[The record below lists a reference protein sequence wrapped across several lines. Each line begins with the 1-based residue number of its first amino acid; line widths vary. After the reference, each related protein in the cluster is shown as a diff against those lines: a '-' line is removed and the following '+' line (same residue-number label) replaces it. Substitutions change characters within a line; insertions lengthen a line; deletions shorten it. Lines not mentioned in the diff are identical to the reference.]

1 MKFSYL
7 KIGILITCFLLS
19 ATVRAQVKKVTG
31 MVISD
36 QDGKPLVGVTIEL
49 KGKKSGT
56 QTNENGEFS
65 IDASPGDVLVVSYT
79 GYSQKDV
86 KVGSS
91 STFTLVMKSDVG
103 KLGEVVVVGYGT
115 QSRKNVTTS
124 IAKLDKEVLATAPRA
139 NIGSALQ
146 GTVSGLQVVN
156 ATGQPGA
163 NPVIILRGGASINNP
178 GAPLVVIDGIIRSY
192 SDIASEDVESIEILK
207 DAAST
212 AIYGARAN
220 NGVILITT
228 KHGKS
233 GKAQVSYKFT
243 QGFNMRRSGYK
254 YMDARDYIYYNR
266 LGNLNSGRTYGQ
278 VNGSRGYG
286 LLTDSANLSS
296 FNIRFYNS
304 TTASLLSQGWDTV
317 GDPYGPSTN
326 YLTGGKPDSSNISG
340 IIIFKNHSKEIENLV
355 FRNTQ
360 TQDHYINVTGGND
373 KGRYFSSF
381 DFYKEPGV
389 IVGSDYKRF
398 SGVVNGSYKVRSNV
412 EVSSGV
418 TLSTS
423 SQLGVLNGAEIN
435 TLYRS
440 LAIWPTF
447 NPWLDAAKTLPN
459 PGNSA
464 TDGNPLY
471 WLGKTDRSD
480 ENNKITVNGA
490 VKWDILPN
498 LYIRATANAY
508 MNEVLDQSFTK
519 ATQTYSNIFA
529 TTPSFNTNRPATST
543 YSRDFQQQYNAII
556 NYTKQFGG
564 VHNVSAMLGTEYFG
578 IKSFGMQV
586 AGTKSPTDDIPTVN
600 ASTTFTSNTSTDPN
614 NPNNNYS
621 IVSQYRII
629 STFGRLS
636 YDYDQRYLFT
646 AVFREDGVSSLPTAN
661 RLGFFPGMSAGWNVH
676 REKFF
681 QNSGIYKVISTL
693 KPRVSYGVNGNVS
706 GLGRYDVQGVYG
718 AQGLYNNNGAFLFTS
733 LTTPNLRWE
742 KSRTT
747 DIGADIGILNNRI
760 TFIFDYYNRKTSDLL
775 TNLSLPSYTGFN
787 TVRTNLGTLQNKGY
801 EFSANARVI
810 DNPNGFRLNIGANAS
825 YVKNKILQ
833 LPYNG
838 QPNNRQGGLQV
849 FDPKSGQ
856 LIWVGGLQEGQS
868 IGDIYAFK
876 QVSIFKDASEIAKSA
891 GNRVDLVAG
900 ISGPNS
906 NYGTGKITPG
916 DVNWLDV
923 DKNDTIDNRDQVK
936 IGNIYPKWTGGF
948 NANFSY
954 KNFSVYTRFEFALG
968 HTIYN
973 DLVARTLGN
982 YQGTFNYIE
991 LQKQA
996 WSPTNTNT
1004 DIPKVYYADQV
1015 AAPLGKKNYTRINNA
1030 NANLNSNN
1038 SQFYEK
1044 GDYLACREITLSYD
1058 FDQSLLS
1065 KSKVL
1070 SQARLFAS
1078 LDNMFYI
1085 TKFSG
1090 PTPEP
1095 PVAPGTSTITGVYQ
1109 GTYPTPR
1116 TIVLGVQVSF

>member
-1 MKFSYL
+1 MKSSYL
-7 KIGILITCFLLS
+7 KLVLVVACFFIAS
-19 ATVRAQVKKVTG
+19 SGWAQVRNVSGK
-31 MVISD
+31 VISD
-36 QDGKPLVGVTIEL
+36 VDGNPLKGVTIGL

-56 QTNENGEFS
+56 QTNDNGEFS
-65 IDASPGDVLVVSYT
+65 IDAAPNDVLVVSYT
-79 GYSQKDV
+79 GYGTQDV
-86 KVGSS
+86 KVEN
-91 STFTLVMKSDVG
+91 TANFDLTLKYDVG

-115 QSRKNVTTS
+115 QSRKNVTSS
-124 IAKLDKEVLATAPRA
+124 IAKLDKEVLASAPRA

-178 GAPLVVIDGIIRSY
+178 GAPLVVIDGVIRSY

-207 DAAST
+207 DAAAT

-220 NGVILITT
+220 NGVILVTT
-228 KHGKS
+228 KRGKS

-243 QGFNMRRSGYK
+243 QGFNTRRAGYK
-254 YMDARDYIYYNR
+254 YMDAKDYIYYNR
-266 LGNLNSGRTYGQ
+266 LGNLNSGRSITD
-278 VNGSRGYG
+278 VNKSRGYG
-286 LLTDSANLSS
+286 LLTDSANLAS
-296 FNIRFYNS
+296 FDILSYNA
-304 TTASLLSQGWDTV
+304 TNANLLTQGWDTV
-317 GDPYGPSTN
+317 GDPYGGT
-326 YLTGGKPDSSNISG
+326 
-340 IIIFKNHSKEIENLV
+340 IIFKDHSKEVENLV

-398 SGVVNGSYKVRSNV
+398 SGVVNGSYKVKPNV
-412 EVSSGV
+412 EISSGV

-423 SQLGVLNGAEIN
+423 SQIGVLNGADIN

-459 PGNSA
+459 PGNSS

-480 ENNKITVNGA
+480 ENNKVTVNGS
-490 VKWDILPN
+490 VKWDLLPE
-498 LYIRATANAY
+498 LYIKATANAY
-508 MNEVLDQSFTK
+508 MNEVLDQSFTR
-519 ATQTYSNIFA
+519 ATQTYSNIFSNPP
-529 TTPSFNTNRPATST
+529 TFSSTNRPATST

-564 VHNVSAMLGTEYFG
+564 VHNVSAMVGTEYFG
-578 IKSFGMQV
+578 VKSFGMQV

-600 ASTTFTSNTSTDPN
+600 ASTTFTPNTSTDPN

-621 IVSQYRII
+621 LTSQYRII

-636 YDYDQRYLFT
+636 YDFDQRYLFT
-646 AVFREDGVSSLPTAN
+646 AVFREDGVSSLPTKN
-661 RLGFFPGMSAGWNVH
+661 RFGFFPGMSAGWNVH
-676 REKFF
+676 KEAFF
-681 QNSGIYKVISTL
+681 QHGGISKIISTL

-733 LTTPNLRWE
+733 LTTPDLKWE
-742 KSRTT
+742 KSKTT
-747 DIGADIGILNNRI
+747 DVGADIGILHDRI

-775 TNLSLPSYTGFN
+775 TNLSLPSYTGF
-787 TVRTNLGTLQNKGY
+787 TSVRTNLGTLQNTGY
-801 EFSANARVI
+801 EFNVNAKVI
-810 DNPNGFRLNIGANAS
+810 DKPNGIKLNIGANAS

-849 FDPKSGQ
+849 FDPASGQ
-856 LIWVGGLQEGQS
+856 LVWVGGLQEGQS

-876 QVSIFKDASEIAKSA
+876 QVSIFKDASEIAKTA
-891 GNRVDLVAG
+891 GSRVDVIGG

-923 DKNDTIDNRDQVK
+923 DKNDTIDSRDQVK
-936 IGNIYPKWTGGF
+936 VGNIYPKWTGGF
-948 NANFSY
+948 NANLSY
-954 KNFSVYTRFEFALG
+954 KNFSLYARFEFALG

-982 YQGTFNYIE
+982 YQGTFNYID

-1015 AAPLGKKNYTRINNA
+1015 SAPLGKKNYTRSNNA

-1038 SQFYEK
+1038 SNFYEK

-1058 FDQSLLS
+1058 FSKSLLS
-1065 KSKVL
+1065 KTKVL
-1070 SQARLFAS
+1070 SQSRLFVS

-1095 PVAPGTSTITGVYQ
+1095 PVSPGSSTITGVYA